1 MTRCPPRSR
10 RRATGSRPS
19 SVAVALRGCIDQP
32 RSALHAPHCACMC
45 MQRSRAARPLCKCC
59 STLVQRSGAGAM
71 ARTAGLQCHVPSGV
85 YSVQNDIPS
94 GALQA
99 RRKAHCGPS
108 SSVAQA
114 AACATGWSAAAPA
127 DRPEPCSAAA
137 PGRRWCSGYNSRL
150 AHLTSRTRDRASPSD
165 KAQRVRLSRA
175 PHARANR

>member
-1 MTRCPPRSR
+1 MTRCPPRST
-10 RRATGSRPS
+10 RRATGSRPALLWLY
-19 SVAVALRGCIDQP
+19 VAASTSRVLRCTLRIVRACVCSARVQLVRFASAAP
-32 RSALHAPHCACMC
+32 RWCSAAAQEQWH
-45 MQRSRAARPLCKCC
+45 ARPDC
-59 STLVQRSGAGAM
+59 SVMFR
-71 ARTAGLQCHVPSGV
+71 VGV
-85 YSVQNDIPS
+85 YAVQNAIPS